1 MGGELEMDSLDF
13 DLTHQFKMYLKVNMR
28 VNRVVTSFQVAA
40 MGNAHLGLAATT
52 LNLLREICCLGGV
65 TYMAD
70 LQVGKSQ
77 QAQFLMIRIRVI
89 ENVYGTQVRASFY
102 I

>member
-1 MGGELEMDSLDF
+1 
-13 DLTHQFKMYLKVNMR
+13 MYLKVNMR

-65 TYMAD
+65 SHMAG
-70 LQVGKSQ
+70 LKKSHQ
-77 QAQFLMIRIRVI
+77 IPFCIFRIRVI

-102 I
+102 IQHKL